1 MNNIKKRIDGL
12 GRIVI
17 PKQVRDE
24 LKIRDFDELNIFV
37 ENDSII
43 LKKSITIARYREK
56 LDRLLDMFKKIYD
69 FNIMIIEDLS
79 IIACNDSQYI
89 FGDELI
95 DYTAN
100 QNIKNEYLE
109 FKVMGKNNIY
119 AFVCSVN
126 LIIDSHV
133 IGEMIVFSKESLNPY
148 YEDINDIKK
157 LILDFI

>member
-1 MNNIKKRIDGL
+1 MNNIKKRIDSL

-24 LKIRDFDELNIFV
+24 LKIRDFDELNIHI

-43 LKKSITIARYREK
+43 LKKTITIARYREK
-56 LDRLLDMFKKIYD
+56 LGRLLDMLKKIYD
-69 FNIMIIEDLS
+69 FNIMIVEGLS
-79 IIACNDSQYI
+79 IIVCNNKQYT
-89 FGDELI
+89 FEDQLS
-95 DYTAN
+95 DYATN

-109 FKVMGKNNIY
+109 LKVSGKNNIS

-126 LIIDSHV
+126 LIIDSNV
-133 IGEMIVFSKESLNPY
+133 IGEMIVFSKESLIPY
-148 YEDINDIKK
+148 YEDINNIKK